1 MKTDAT
7 DEDNPSWTSYFAVY
21 FNASSFLRLFLEIL
35 NDCSDKD
42 EIQFQQDGTWCPMK
56 PKKESFKVP
65 TPSFQK
71 IERKYVSLN

>member
-1 MKTDAT
+1 M
-7 DEDNPSWTSYFAVY
+7 
-21 FNASSFLRLFLEIL
+21 EIL